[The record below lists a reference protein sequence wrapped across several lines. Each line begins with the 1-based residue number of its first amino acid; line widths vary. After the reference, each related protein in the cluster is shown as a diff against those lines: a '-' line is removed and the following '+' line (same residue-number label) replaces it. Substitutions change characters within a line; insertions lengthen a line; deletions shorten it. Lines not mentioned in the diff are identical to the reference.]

1 MNQNQNMLNS
11 YYGNAY
17 VVVLELDLWT
27 SRYMSVAVV
36 AFRLSQRFPRYTT
49 AITTRPTVLM
59 GNISRQPA
67 VRARAVI
74 IAVAPPQIDYLTA
87 WDH

>member
-27 SRYMSVAVV
+27 VI